1 MNRTVVFFA
10 ETKVGHGH
18 VTVCAGEFI
27 WRFSFLKYVC
37 SMFSVAFM
45 SIHQPLQPLGHFG
58 CTCTK
63 NETWIGNSNTND
75 VTIRVAHVGVSLAP
89 SLVPRLFI

>member
-1 MNRTVVFFA
+1 MSRRTVTGIAWVYFSSSVIGVGVNPEWNRSKWNGMNRTVVFFA

-27 WRFSFLKYVC
+27 WRFSFFEVC
-37 SMFSVAFM
+37 GMFSVAFM
-45 SIHQPLQPLGHFG
+45 SIQQPLHPLGHSG

-63 NETWIGNSNTND
+63 N
-75 VTIRVAHVGVSLAP
+75 
-89 SLVPRLFI
+89 